1 MSITISRKIS
11 SFEEYWLASKAR
23 RRRGRTLRAPRPLVN
38 SGHLALD
45 DLHKHDLEVTTIP
58 TVGLKIERTHV
69 DPEVPSL
76 IADAIGGALRG
87 AELTRSLVA
96 YSRCQ
101 PLDPKVS
108 DIGQRVGEVAK
119 LVKRTIGEN
128 IVVEVSTPV
137 GLWPV
142 KIDGAQLDTCIVN
155 LTDNARLS
163 EKKTQ
168 RPAS

>member
-1 MSITISRKIS
+1 
-11 SFEEYWLASKAR
+11 LAK
-23 RRRGRTLRAPRPLVN
+23 
-38 SGHLALD
+38 
-45 DLHKHDLEVTTIP
+45 
-58 TVGLKIERTHV
+58 
-69 DPEVPSL
+69 PSL
-76 IADAIGGALRG
+76 H
-87 AELTRSLVA
+87 
-96 YSRCQ
+96 
-101 PLDPKVS
+101 PKVS